1 MGDDFDWIKRMVAR
15 EAEAGELPPGGATGG
30 VSAKGRVF
38 ARAGRVLAAAEA
50 LIVAERVCR
59 ERCEDYERTVQHEMR
74 IGRPTRRCR
83 TAMEAKDAARKA
95 CDDALAD
102 LLAAGEP

>member
-1 MGDDFDWIKRMVAR
+1 MGDDFDWLKRMVER
-15 EAEAGELPPGGATGG
+15 ESAAGEFPPGGASGG
-30 VSAKGRVF
+30 VVAKGRAF

-50 LIVAERVCR
+50 LIVAER
-59 ERCEDYERTVQHEMR
+59 CEDYERTVRHEVR

-83 TAMEAKDAARKA
+83 MAMEAKDAARRA
-95 CDDALAD
+95 CDDALAA

>member
-1 MGDDFDWIKRMVAR
+1 MADDFDWLKRMVER
-15 EAEAGELPPGGATGG
+15 EAAVGEFPPGGASGG
-30 VSAKGRVF
+30 VVAKSRAF

-50 LIVAERVCR
+50 LIAAERVCR
-59 ERCEDYERTVQHEMR
+59 ERCEDYERTVQHEAR

-83 TAMEAKDAARKA
+83 MAMEAKDAARKA